1 MSLIVKIE
9 GGYLRADASQ
19 DPNYPGIDIEFVADK
34 EDDGCLSRPRI
45 LFEKPLGGDL
55 RALVWNNPNS
65 EDYEEEIIMR

>member
-34 EDDGCLSRPRI
+34 EADDCLSRPRI
-45 LFEKPLGGDL
+45 LFEKPLD
-55 RALVWNNPNS
+55 V
-65 EDYEEEIIMR
+65 